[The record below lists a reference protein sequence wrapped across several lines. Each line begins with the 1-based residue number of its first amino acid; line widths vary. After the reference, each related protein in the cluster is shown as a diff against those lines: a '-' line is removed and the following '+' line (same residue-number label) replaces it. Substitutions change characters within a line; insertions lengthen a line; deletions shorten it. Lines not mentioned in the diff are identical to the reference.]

1 MRIEEYYTNFD
12 KGNFYLGMISQVYKN
27 NSYVQVENLSLLSHR
42 KIHSEILVP
51 NTINYF
57 VIIENVRGLF
67 LGEVYQS
74 KIPSSGSVHDAMKL
88 KLEEKIYPEISL
100 DIVGM
105 LSNEKK
111 KFEFSGFKTV
121 GIGDKV
127 YVANDKVIDIYLK
140 SIEINSYMKNIN
152 GERVFQ
158 KKLNDFARLPNL
170 RDEKIDIYPNT
181 IFDRHFLIVGTTNS
195 GKSTSALSILDK
207 LCLSKRKIL
216 LIDPTGEYENSFS
229 INEMKK
235 LTLGVDTVLKI
246 GSISMSQWELL
257 FQTNGNTQGAVL
269 AEAIKSLRYQYKKC
283 INSVYIKDGKDAKT
297 VKDDMSSVEV
307 DDVEFN
313 LELLPEQINQESVK
327 LGTNQTNKDKYL
339 YDQFTANTNE
349 WLVQKIKYEFD
360 HTNITNFFSS
370 KGQYNLMTQI
380 DAFLGSTNRSIYINA
395 SKIGTTDGIGAMI
408 IDLLSNYLVNKDV
421 KDINPF
427 VMFIDEVHRY
437 TDSNI
442 NNSGLISIGR
452 EGRKKGIFL
461 FLTTQSPKDI
471 PEILLGQIG
480 TLLVHRLTDND
491 ELKMIQ
497 NYLDDN
503 TLKQVRK
510 LNQGEAILTSI
521 NLLKDINVNFNKTKR
536 VHNNSTPI
544 L

>member
-1 MRIEEYYTNFD
+1 
-12 KGNFYLGMISQVYKN
+12 
-27 NSYVQVENLSLLSHR
+27 
-42 KIHSEILVP
+42 
-51 NTINYF
+51 
-57 VIIENVRGLF
+57 
-67 LGEVYQS
+67 
-74 KIPSSGSVHDAMKL
+74 
-88 KLEEKIYPEISL
+88 
-100 DIVGM
+100 
-105 LSNEKK
+105 
-111 KFEFSGFKTV
+111 
-121 GIGDKV
+121 
-127 YVANDKVIDIYLK
+127 
-140 SIEINSYMKNIN
+140 
-152 GERVFQ
+152 
-158 KKLNDFARLPNL
+158 
-170 RDEKIDIYPNT
+170 
-181 IFDRHFLIVGTTNS
+181 
-195 GKSTSALSILDK
+195 
-207 LCLSKRKIL
+207 
-216 LIDPTGEYENSFS
+216 
-229 INEMKK
+229 
-235 LTLGVDTVLKI
+235 
-246 GSISMSQWELL
+246 MSQWELL